1 MSIKNIKYLLII
13 FIMLVII
20 PFNVKAILTKKT
32 APAVNT
38 FTIAQPQTCT
48 VTRNYY
54 YIDENDNR
62 IQAQVSTTESV
73 YCDANYSLNSNLL
86 NLDYSSVK
94 WYIGNTELN
103 STSYVVHNNV
113 TIDEVYY
120 LNRYSITYNLDGGMV
135 SSNPTIYT
143 EKTGTI
149 TINNPSKANYSF
161 LGWTWNGQTTPVPNL
176 SFNSTDKENKVF
188 TANWQQLP
196 SYNLES
202 GGTFSTHIPSTATK
216 VIFGKLSDYPDV
228 VSSSSGARAG
238 STTNDLIYRYT
249 VGTTVY
255 ILSDGVIKFNSSSNN
270 MFNGKNN
277 LTSITFD
284 NIDTSAATT
293 MTRMFLDCDG
303 LIELDLSLF
312 DTSNVRTMDYM
323 FANTRG
329 AHALT
334 TIYVGDSWDTSNV
347 TNSHNIF
354 KNAVSLVG
362 GNGTVY
368 DANHYGM
375 DYARVDQTGSPGY
388 LTYKTN

>member
-1 MSIKNIKYLLII
+1 MRDNCKFI
-13 FIMLVII
+13 FIIAFIMFVI
-20 PFNVKAILTKKT
+20 PFT
-32 APAVNT
+32 ASAYLIKETGPAVNT
-38 FTIAQPQTCT
+38 FSLAEPPVCI
-48 VTRNYY
+48 VTKHFYY
-54 YIDENDNR
+54 VDENDNR
-62 IQAQVSTTESV
+62 IEAQPATTENV
-73 YCDANYSLNSNLL
+73 YCDTNYSLNSNLL

-94 WYIGNTELN
+94 WYIGNTEL
-103 STSYVVHNNV
+103 SGTSYYVSNNV

-120 LNRYSITYNLDGGMV
+120 LNRYTITYNLDGGTV
-135 SSNPTIYT
+135 NSNPTIYT

-149 TINNPSKANYSF
+149 TINNPSKPNYSF
-161 LGWTWNGQTTPVPNL
+161 LGWTWDGQTTPVLNL
-176 SFNSTDKENKVF
+176 TFNSTDKENKVF
-188 TANWQQLP
+188 TANWQLLP

-202 GGTFSTHIPSTATK
+202 GGTFSTHIPATATQ
-216 VIFGKLSDYPDV
+216 VIFGKSSDYPDV
-228 VSSSSGARAG
+228 VSSVSGTRVG

-255 ILSDGVIKFNSSSNN
+255 ILSDGVIKFNASSNN

-277 LTSITFD
+277 LTSITFA

-303 LIELDLSLF
+303 LVELDLSLF

-334 TIYVGDSWDTSNV
+334 TIYVSDSWNVSNV
-347 TNSHNIF
+347 SNSANIF
-354 KNAVSLVG
+354 KNAISLVG

-368 DANHYGM
+368 DANHYGL
-375 DYARVDQTGSPGY
+375 DYAHIDETGNPGY
-388 LTYKTN
+388 LTRKS